1 MSFQQSSS
9 SITAFPTTERGKES
23 PSVESDKVSRAGTTG
38 SQGAVQPS
46 WPKKRAPTPEPATY
60 RKRMC
65 GPARDLVLGEPSKS
79 GKSLVGYIRG
89 SAQVTMGDFLNK
101 VYACELAGPFDVAL
115 PRVRPCGLVAIRTF
129 QGPDKRSLMALMY
142 LTDWWVEHSRLSSL
156 NILVFR
162 MGEVKIAGL
171 EECLELPA
179 GLVSQYSKPLEV
191 ITMELMQKYKKENGK
206 TGVNN
211 IEHWGCNSH
220 VTEFLSFIE
229 SGVSVETLWKR

>member
-101 VYACELAGPFDVAL
+101 VYAFSVSLNH
-115 PRVRPCGLVAIRTF
+115 LVACKAYLNEIELTSALA
-129 QGPDKRSLMALMY
+129 QDGRSE
-142 LTDWWVEHSRLSSL
+142 DWYETSPA
-156 NILVFR
+156 
-162 MGEVKIAGL
+162 AGD
-171 EECLELPA
+171 
-179 GLVSQYSKPLEV
+179 
-191 ITMELMQKYKKENGK
+191 
-206 TGVNN
+206 
-211 IEHWGCNSH
+211 HH
-220 VTEFLSFIE
+220 
-229 SGVSVETLWKR
+229 

>member
-101 VYACELAGPFDVAL
+101 VYA
-115 PRVRPCGLVAIRTF
+115 
-129 QGPDKRSLMALMY
+129 S
-142 LTDWWVEHSRLSSL
+142 
-156 NILVFR
+156 
-162 MGEVKIAGL
+162 GL

-229 SGVSVETLWKR
+229 SGVSVETLWKVSSI